1 MDLILWRHADAEDGI
16 PDVERRLTERGLKQA
31 QIMAAWLARR
41 LPDDAVVFSSPAV
54 RAQRT
59 ARALTADYTIERAL
73 GTDSTPEAVLALAQW
88 PGGGRT
94 VVIVGH
100 QPTLGAV
107 AALAVTG
114 RARLWSVKKGAVWWL
129 RRRDRDEETAVR
141 AVIAPEH
148 L

>member
-16 PDVERRLTERGLKQA
+16 PDAERRLTERGLKQA
-31 QIMAAWLARR
+31 QNMAAWLGKR
-41 LPDDAVVFSSPAV
+41 LPEDAVVMSSPAA

-59 ARALTADYTIERAL
+59 ARALTADYTVERAL
-73 GTDSTPEAVLALAQW
+73 GTDATPEAVLEVAQW
-88 PGGGRT
+88 PDGERT

-114 RARLWSVKKGAVWWL
+114 RVRSWSVKKGAVWWL
-129 RRRDRDEETAVR
+129 RRRDRDDETAVR